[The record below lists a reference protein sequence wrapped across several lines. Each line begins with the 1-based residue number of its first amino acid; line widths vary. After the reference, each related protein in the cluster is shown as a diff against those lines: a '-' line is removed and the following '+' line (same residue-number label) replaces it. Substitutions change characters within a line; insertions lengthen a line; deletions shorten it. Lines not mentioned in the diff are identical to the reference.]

1 MGIFITTKKT
11 LCSVFFVTYLTIKMA
26 NRRDHPAERV
36 LKQAAD
42 MQLVLAVPLAA
53 GRQAVQELMVL
64 RQVLCSDHH
73 LDYPKAAY
81 YLPKSRLYNA

>member
-1 MGIFITTKKT
+1 
-11 LCSVFFVTYLTIKMA
+11 MA
-26 NRRDHPAERV
+26 NHRDHPAERV

-64 RQVLCSDHH
+64 RQVLRPDHH
-73 LDYPKAAY
+73 HDYPKAAY
-81 YLPKSRLYNA
+81 YLPKSQLYNA

>member
-1 MGIFITTKKT
+1 MHQARGGVKWTIYNNKKKT

-26 NRRDHPAERV
+26 NHRDLPAEWV

-53 GRQAVQELMVL
+53 GRLAVQELKGLLQELQIGRAHV
-64 RQVLCSDHH
+64 
-73 LDYPKAAY
+73 
-81 YLPKSRLYNA
+81 

>member
-1 MGIFITTKKT
+1 
-11 LCSVFFVTYLTIKMA
+11 MA

-36 LKQAAD
+36 VKQAAD
-42 MQLVLAVPLAA
+42 MQLVLAVPLVA

-64 RQVLCSDHH
+64 RQVLRSDRRFG
-73 LDYPKAAY
+73 YPKAAY

>member
-1 MGIFITTKKT
+1 
-11 LCSVFFVTYLTIKMA
+11 MA
-26 NRRDHPAERV
+26 NHRDHPAERV

-64 RQVLCSDHH
+64 RQVLRSDHR
-73 LDYPKAAY
+73 LGYPKVAY